1 MHALQRRGVSPGAMA
16 VAATAFALLSG
27 VSLYN
32 APLSGRPE
40 IFWALGAFGIQARL
54 LCELMGGMLTVR
66 GLARSKLDSFL
77 SDALARASDALILV
91 GAGYSVDIFLPGG
104 ADLGWLAAVLALSTA
119 FVRVL
124 GGSLGLPQSY
134 QGPLGRQQRM
144 YVITFGAIA
153 AGVQN
158 AIFRPGWAMVPALL
172 LVVIGTGW
180 TVARR
185 AEAIVRQLAR

>member
-1 MHALQRRGVSPGAMA
+1 MQALQRRGVGPSAMA
-16 VAATAFALLSG
+16 VVATAFSTLAG
-27 VSLYN
+27 ISLYN

-40 IFWALGAFGIQARL
+40 LFWALGAVGIQARL
-54 LCELMGGMLTVR
+54 LCELLSGMLMVR

-77 SDALARASDALILV
+77 TEMLARASDALVLV
-91 GAGYSVDIFLPGG
+91 GAGYSVDLFLPGG
-104 ADLGWLAAVLALSTA
+104 SSLGWLAAVLAVLTA

-124 GGSLGLPQSY
+124 GGALGLPPNY
-134 QGPLGRQQRM
+134 AGPLARQQRM
-144 YVITFGAIA
+144 YLVTFGAIA

-180 TVARR
+180 TLARR
-185 AEAIVRQLAR
+185 AEALVRQLSR